1 MKAKKFIGSVREFLG
16 LEDNEDKGKKK
27 SLKILLEKLE
37 KKRVRVANKLSNID
51 KSESEERDE
60 LKLDLRVI
68 DAKIKKGRA
77 ILEKLQSKKAKD

>member
-16 LEDNEDKGKKK
+16 LECEDDKGKKK

-51 KSESEERDE
+51 KNEGEERDE
-60 LKLDLRVI
+60 LKLELSVI

>member
-51 KSESEERDE
+51 KSESDERDE
-60 LKLDLRVI
+60 LKLDLSVI
-68 DAKIKKGRA
+68 DAKIKKGRV